1 MIECSRS
8 LRPCLVDGAM
18 TPRSRPRWLVAALI
32 GAASCVFGCSGQ
44 EVIIKTASGEEIT
57 AKQIDAAPLS
67 LLPASALGIA
77 RLDAPVAF
85 QSHLGQSILS
95 LARSRAPLP
104 ESAGFDP
111 QRDLHLLV
119 VGFYAMAGV
128 DFVGVAV
135 GNFDG
140 QRITSAA
147 DGVALTP
154 LGAPL
159 VKTEYA
165 GRTLFTT
172 ANIGF
177 VVLTD
182 HTALFGDETGM
193 RRALDRLEVGV
204 FRDETPQ
211 ATRDLFATPGATL
224 SATFQVA
231 GDPTVA
237 SAASS
242 FPFLGQIEAARLLG
256 NFQAPGLNL
265 AGTLTYAT
273 PEASQAASGS
283 VTQLGTLVSAAG
295 LLTSIFGMG
304 QPLTKLE
311 ARPNGRQLDVA
322 VSADGQTAGKLLN
335 QVAGALGA
343 GAVWGGG

>member
-1 MIECSRS
+1 MTRHRS
-8 LRPCLVDGAM
+8 F
-18 TPRSRPRWLVAALI
+18 RWRLGVALLAS
-32 GAASCVFGCSGQ
+32 ASCASTTVAGCSGE
-44 EVIIKTASGEEIT
+44 EVIIKTAAGEEIT
-57 AKQIDAAPLS
+57 ARQIDAAPLS
-67 LLPASALGIA
+67 LLPAAALGIA
-77 RLDAPVAF
+77 RMDAPAAF
-85 QSHLGQSILS
+85 QSYLGQSILA

-104 ESAGFDP
+104 EAAGFDP

-140 QRITSAA
+140 QRIASAA
-147 DGVALTP
+147 DGIALTP

-159 VKTEYA
+159 VKTQYA
-165 GRTLFTT
+165 GRTLFTS
-172 ANIGF
+172 ANVGF

-224 SATFQVA
+224 AATFQVA

-242 FPFLGQIEAARLLG
+242 FPFLGQLEAARLLG
-256 NFQAPGLNL
+256 NFQAPGLNV
-265 AGTLTYAT
+265 AGTLSYAT
-273 PEASQAASGS
+273 AEASSSASGS
-283 VTQLGTLVSAAG
+283 VTRLGALVSTAG

-322 VSADGQTAGKLLN
+322 LSADGETAGKLLN
-335 QVAGALGA
+335 QVASALGA
-343 GAVWGGG
+343 AAVWGG